1 MSLRSCLSRTL
12 VRLPAALLGAALATT
27 LVVAPSTRD
36 GATDGAAAA
45 GAPGGGVTAP
55 ALAPVADAQPTWPI
69 RAAFYY
75 GWGQSRYRAT
85 PLHGSNDTLSPDV
98 ARRHVRTMR
107 YMGMAAG
114 ISSWWGAGSPSDR
127 RFPNQL
133 RAADGTPFRWTLY
146 YELEGPQYAD
156 PSVAKI
162 RADLAYLK
170 QRYAGDRNYL
180 RVGGKPVLFVWA
192 DPSDGCGMAARWK
205 AANTLG
211 FHIVLK
217 RFYRNDRCLG
227 QTASWHDYAPG
238 HRTVD
243 NLPWSVSVSPGFHYV
258 GEAKPRLVRSPGA
271 WHHALKK
278 MKASKAKWQLVTT
291 FNEWGEGTAVDA
303 AVDWRSW
310 TGHGRYADLSHATF
324 GSR

>member
-1 MSLRSCLSRTL
+1 MSRPPLSRTL
-12 VRLPAALLGAALATT
+12 VRLPAALTGVALAAALA
-27 LVVAPSTRD
+27 LAPST
-36 GATDGAAAA
+36 AA
-45 GAPGGGVTAP
+45 GPAPVAP
-55 ALAPVADAQPTWPI
+55 APARTDAPAVVPVADAQPTFPV

-75 GWGQSRYRAT
+75 GWGQSSHHAT
-85 PLHGSNDTLSPDV
+85 PQYGTDDTLSLAV
-98 ARRHVRTMR
+98 AQRHVRTMR

-170 QRYAGDRNYL
+170 KRYAGDRTYL
-180 RVGGKPVLFVWA
+180 RIGGKPVLFVWA
-192 DPSDGCGMAARWK
+192 GPNDGCAMASRWR

-211 FHIVLK
+211 FHVVLK
-217 RFYRNDRCLG
+217 RFSRFAACPA
-227 QTASWHDYAPG
+227 QPQSWHDYAPA

-243 NLPWSVSVSPGFHYV
+243 NRPWSVSVSPGFHYF
-258 GEAKPRLVRSPGA
+258 GDRRPRLSRDPAAFAAALRS
-271 WHHALKK
+271 
-278 MKASKAKWQLVTT
+278 MKASGARWQLLTT
-291 FNEWGEGTAVDA
+291 FNEWGEGTAIESA
-303 AVDWRSW
+303 LQWRSW
-310 TGHGRYADLSHATF
+310 TGYGRYADLSHATF